1 MEEPVGP
8 KKYQVFVGLIIFV
21 LWVALLSLVNKSD
34 IRIFGIPLL
43 WFYYILLSIGTTL
56 ALTIMYLVER

>member
-1 MEEPVGP
+1 MEESVGP
-8 KKYQVFVGLIIFV
+8 RKYQVFVGLIIFV
-21 LWVALLSLVNKSD
+21 LWVAPLPLVNRYD
-34 IRIFGIPLL
+34 ISVFSIPLL